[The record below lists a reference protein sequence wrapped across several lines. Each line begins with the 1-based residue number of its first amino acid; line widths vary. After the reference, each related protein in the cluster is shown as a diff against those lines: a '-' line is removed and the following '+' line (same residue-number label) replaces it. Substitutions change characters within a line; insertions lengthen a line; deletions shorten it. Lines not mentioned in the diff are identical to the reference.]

1 MLFLKLCLFLLLA
14 SSYSKADCLPDAT
27 GKNFTGLCTPGVTT
41 TEDTQIDI
49 VEEDFGTEIVTTTTT
64 TVTNT
69 EVTVTN
75 QDSQDLLDGTNNYV
89 TSTKEGDM
97 DSDWGGQGPASM
109 PTGNACY
116 GLGTDKCAAITG
128 SGNTTSTMG
137 VEGMGTT
144 FIQTVDFSEL
154 NISNGGEVKY
164 SIEVDKQ
171 DAQDRIY
178 MHVTGLNGTSQVFS
192 GTDILSESGVST
204 GYQSYNGSFDFSG
217 VLNRVTIEVGG
228 RDINLAVGPVFDDV
242 SVNVF
247 YNVINTII
255 TQQITTVE
263 EIYYLNLLDTEINFA
278 EEVFEFNDIST
289 NDVGEIEF
297 MPFEPEYEEVTY
309 ESVEIEMAEIELE
322 FDYVEVSYDV
332 TYDAPPP
339 MELLPPPDMNMDFEV
354 PVNIETVS
362 IEIEMEMNLEL
373 PSLED
378 MPPPPDMMA
387 SVEEVAPPM
396 EMDDV
401 PPPMETEPEVEIE
414 VEPVETEVEETKPQ
428 IEEVQEEPEMV
439 ETEPEETVEEAPEEV
454 EEVEE
459 VEETKEPE
467 EEAPEEVEETK
478 EEPKEAPKKEE
489 KKEEPKKEPKKEP
502 SAKEKAATKIVK
514 KIDDKARYDDAAQTK
529 TLIVMQILGN
539 TKSFFDTQS
548 YIQDTNVTEYLNKT
562 IDDQYGM
569 LFDMAQGQIMDDMVN
584 SQWQKS
590 Q

>member
-1 MLFLKLCLFLLLA
+1 MLTRLLFLKLCLFLLLA

-373 PSLED
+373 HSLED
-378 MPPPPDMMA
+378 MQPPPDMMA

-439 ETEPEETVEEAPEEV
+439 ETEPEETVEEAPEEG
-454 EEVEE
+454 
-459 VEETKEPE
+459 
-467 EEAPEEVEETK
+467 EEVEETK
-478 EEPKEAPKKEE
+478 EEPKEEPKKEE

>member
-1 MLFLKLCLFLLLA
+1 MLTRLLFLKLCLFLLLA

-154 NISNGGEVKY
+154 SINNGGEVTY

-171 DAQDRIY
+171 DDQDRIY
-178 MHVTGLNGTSQVFS
+178 MHITGLNGTSEVFS

-378 MPPPPDMMA
+378 MPPPPDMVA

-401 PPPMETEPEVEIE
+401 PPPMETEPE

-478 EEPKEAPKKEE
+478 EEPKEEPKKEE
-489 KKEEPKKEPKKEP
+489 KKEEPKKEP

>member
-1 MLFLKLCLFLLLA
+1 LLFIKLCLLLLLA
-14 SSYSKADCLPDAT
+14 SSYSRADCLPDT
-27 GKNFTGLCTPGVTT
+27 EGLCTPGVTT
-41 TEDTQIDI
+41 TEDTEIDI
-49 VEEDFGTEIVTTTTT
+49 TEEDLGTEIVTTTVT

-75 QDSQDLLDGTNNYV
+75 EDSGNILDGTNGYV
-89 TSTKEGDM
+89 STSNEGDM
-97 DSDWGGQGPASM
+97 DIDWGGQGPASM
-109 PTGNACY
+109 PTGNSCY
-116 GLGTDKCAAITG
+116 GLGADKCAAIAG
-128 SGNTTSTMG
+128 SGNSTSTMG
-137 VEGMGTT
+137 VDGMGTT

-171 DAQDRIY
+171 DDQDRIY
-178 MHVTGLNGTSQVFS
+178 MHITGLNGTSQVFS

-278 EEVFEFNDIST
+278 EEVFEFNDIAT
-289 NDVGEIEF
+289 NDIGEIEF
-297 MPFEPEYEEVTY
+297 MPFESEYEEVTY
-309 ESVEIEMAEIELE
+309 ETVEVEMAEIELE
-322 FDYVEVSYDV
+322 FEYVEISYDV
-332 TYDAPPP
+332 TFDAPSP
-339 MELLPPPDMNMDFEV
+339 MELLPAPDMNMDFEM
-354 PVNIETVS
+354 PVNLETVTL
-362 IEIEMEMNLEL
+362 EIEMEMDL
-373 PSLED
+373 PL
-378 MPPPPDMMA
+378 PDMVA
-387 SVEEVAPPM
+387 SVEEIAPSI
-396 EMDDV
+396 EI
-401 PPPMETEPEVEIE
+401 EPEI
-414 VEPVETEVEETKPQ
+414 VETEVEETKPQ
-428 IEEVQEEPEMV
+428 IEVVQEEPEMI
-439 ETEPEETVEEAPEEV
+439 EPEPEETVEEAPEEV
-454 EEVEE
+454 EEIEE
-459 VEETKEPE
+459 VEEVKEPE
-467 EEAPEEVEETK
+467 EEAPEEIEEAEEEVK
-478 EEPKEAPKKEE
+478 EEPKKEE
-489 KKEEPKKEPKKEP
+489 KKEEPKKEPKKES
-502 SAKEKAATKIVK
+502 SAKEKAASKIVK

-539 TKSFFDTQS
+539 TKTFFDTQS

-584 SQWQKS
+584 SQWLKS